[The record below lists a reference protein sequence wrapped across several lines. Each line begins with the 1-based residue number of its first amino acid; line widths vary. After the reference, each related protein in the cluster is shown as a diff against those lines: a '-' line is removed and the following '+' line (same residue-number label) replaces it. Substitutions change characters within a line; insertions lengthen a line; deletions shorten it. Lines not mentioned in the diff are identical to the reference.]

1 MDRQTIVGL
10 ILIFLLLSVFS
21 IWRNKNMPK
30 PEPAT
35 TQTVLTDSISASD
48 TTQTTSLL
56 SDLELDNEGVTSDS
70 IKKIIRIDTYGA
82 FSESVEGEE
91 EYYTVESDI
100 LKLTFSNLGG
110 KLYSVELKEFTTFDD
125 QPLIL
130 FEGDNNEFG
139 LSFFSNN
146 RLIQTSMMYFQPYNL
161 DNKIT
166 SVNSEDGKD
175 VSFRL
180 YAADNGEVDNSK
192 YLEFL
197 YHIPKSDYMID
208 FSVNYV
214 NMEDVIA
221 SNNGFIDLLW
231 SLDLRQQEKL
241 KDSRLNI
248 SNIHY
253 KYLGDKDISQLKVK
267 KNGSASNDLSVKTEW
282 VSFKQQFFT
291 STIIADNEE
300 GFLSGAINAEVD
312 PTKNSTVDRY
322 LKTMTARLTLP
333 YYGQSESESFDMR
346 MYFGP
351 TKFKELKKYKIG
363 LEDQIILGK
372 FFLVK
377 WINKYVVIAVFN
389 FLDNFN
395 WSYGIII
402 LVLTILL
409 KIVLFPVTY
418 KSYLNGA
425 RTRALKP
432 EMDAINKKY
441 PNSED
446 AMAKQQE
453 IMALYKK
460 FGVNPM
466 SGCLPMLLQFPILI
480 AMFRF
485 FPVSFELRQ
494 QPFLW
499 ADDLSSYDS
508 ILDLPFNIPF
518 YGDHISLFAL
528 LMAASTIIYT
538 MINNKNMGQQSQPGI
553 KFMTYAMPIL
563 FLGIFNNYSSGLSY
577 YYLLVNLISFL
588 QMFIISKIKPQEK
601 LREELL
607 LKAEEIKTKKKKKS
621 KWQHKL
627 EEMQRMQQQQAR
639 ENAKRRKY

>member
-1 MDRQTIVGL
+1 MDRNSIVGL
-10 ILIFLLLSVFS
+10 VLIFLLLSIFS
-21 IWRNKNMPK
+21 VWSNKNRPK

-35 TQTVLTDSISASD
+35 TQTVLTDSLPVND
-48 TTQTTSLL
+48 TTDSTSLL
-56 SDLELDNEGVTSDS
+56 SELELENEGVTSDS
-70 IKKIIRIDTYGA
+70 IKKILRIDNYGA

-91 EYYTVESDI
+91 EYYIVESDI
-100 LKLTFSNLGG
+100 LRLTFSNLGG
-110 KLYSVELKEFTTFDD
+110 KLYSVELKEFSTFDK

-146 RLIQTSMMYFQPYNL
+146 RLIQTKDMYFEPYNL

-166 SVNSEDGKD
+166 TVSNENGKD
-175 VSFRL
+175 ISFRL
-180 YAADNGEVDNSK
+180 YAADHGVKDNSK

-197 YHIPKSDYMID
+197 YHIPADDYMID
-208 FSVNYV
+208 LSVNYV
-214 NMEDVIA
+214 NMEDIIA

-231 SLDLRQQEKL
+231 SVDLRQQEKL

-248 SNIHY
+248 SNIYY
-253 KYLGDKDISQLKVK
+253 KYLGDKDVSQLKIK
-267 KNGSASNDLSVKTEW
+267 KDGNASNDLSVKTEW

-291 STIIADNEE
+291 STIIANNEE
-300 GFLSGAINAEVD
+300 GFLSGVVTAEKN

-322 LKTMTARLTLP
+322 LKTMNARLTLP
-333 YYGQSESESFDMR
+333 YYGSSGSESFDMR

-363 LEDQIILGK
+363 LEDQINLGR

-389 FLDNFN
+389 FLEKFN
-395 WSYGIII
+395 WSYGIVI
-402 LVLTILL
+402 LILTILL
-409 KIVLFPVTY
+409 KTVLFPVTY

-432 EMDAINKKY
+432 EMEEINKKY
-441 PNSED
+441 PNKED
-446 AMAKQQE
+446 AMAKQQAT
-453 IMALYKK
+453 MALYKK

-499 ADDLSSYDS
+499 ASDLSSYDS
-508 ILDLPFNIPF
+508 ILDLPFRIPF

-528 LMAASTIIYT
+528 LMATSTIIYT
-538 MINNKNMGQQSQPGI
+538 MVNNRNMGQQSQPGM

-607 LKAEEIKTKKKKKS
+607 AKAEIQKTKKKKKS
-621 KWQHKL
+621 KWQRKL

-639 ENAKRRKY
+639 ENAKRRRY